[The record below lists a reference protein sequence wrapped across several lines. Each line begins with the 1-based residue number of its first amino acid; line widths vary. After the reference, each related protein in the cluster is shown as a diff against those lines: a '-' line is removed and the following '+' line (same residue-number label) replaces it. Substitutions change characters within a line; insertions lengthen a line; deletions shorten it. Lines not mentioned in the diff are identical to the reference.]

1 MDKAARPAVPRLQLP
16 HPAADFY
23 LATDLEGLQLTTC
36 RSELEDFALPTSF
49 RTSRGKQEAM
59 EKIPGQL
66 ERLTGLIESVMDNL
80 KESGESR
87 GSSCQLTLGEA
98 WEQTERERAD
108 MRLEEVWAVAEYY
121 RRESQDRAEELT
133 CVVQKL
139 ALAVE
144 VSETEHDLTP
154 ALAHRLEALVGK
166 AHTLGLN
173 CPFVPSSALAKA
185 QEQLKAQEAVQTILI
200 NELRQLKHHTENLTN
215 QRLNSLSGNW
225 AIELPAFCKNLLSLI
240 SSLSLHKSSLVSQH
254 QDIGKV
260 TCSAEDLQQVL
271 ERVGTILEDCEQSGG
286 CKEFGI
292 QLGQLGVTIVVESQ
306 ELPELPRNLSQK
318 VSEGIACKGSMTD
331 RVREAPRAA
340 IDSLA
345 YIHQLEERIV
355 DLQSTIQGREDPS
368 SHSESDSMAAELE
381 TKLEEAM
388 YKLTLANQ
396 QITRLKQGKY
406 SQDEDRV
413 TQNYKL
419 KLAETRAREDEL
431 REMSTKLALEREH
444 LRLKVREF
452 ERERDGFMADHEA
465 AMQELTAAF
474 QELHKDSCP
483 GSTQTDDCEPD
494 KAQLIDSQKVVRKE
508 SGQWINLGS
517 SKKAAQQLHRLY
529 TELERGL
536 EPEHLPDFRKRLF
549 QVKVRLEGLSADS
562 EEAETGSVFTLS
574 EDEGSGRTWSPTR
587 GPSPHFSVSGIEQRE
602 DCTADVKLK
611 DEQIEALRLEIAE
624 KDRKMQEMIEDNA
637 KLREEKLIY
646 LRKSEEMEQLKHT
659 LQSYL
664 SIRTTESQEME
675 KFRSDLA
682 QQQASLEEDKA
693 AFRQKRT
700 LLSDKIA
707 LINERQ
713 KKLQSKE
720 KLLTEKET
728 LLLLQEKKTDLHK
741 QAVDQL
747 WKENDEKRHELF
759 KCQRVIDDEWKV
771 LMEETRQFEALKVG
785 DKRVRAELE
794 TQRKE
799 VQDRTAHVREEEDR
813 VRSLLLKAA
822 KDRETVEREKGK
834 VREERRV
841 LSEERNRLVKA
852 KSALRELL
860 SRCQPQG
867 NERKQET
874 AAIVKGRRSEGEQ
887 DRVLEAVLPGLDSLL
902 ADCEEAA
909 DRL

>member
-1 MDKAARPAVPRLQLP
+1 MDKATHRPAVPRLQLP
-16 HPAADFY
+16 HPAADLY
-23 LATDLEGLQLTTC
+23 SATDCEGLQLTTC

-87 GSSCQLTLGEA
+87 DSTCQLALGEA
-98 WEQTERERAD
+98 WEQIEKDRAD
-108 MRLEEVWAVAEYY
+108 MRLEEVRAVAEIHM
-121 RRESQDRAEELT
+121 RESQKRAEELSFMT
-133 CVVQKL
+133 QKL
-139 ALAVE
+139 ALAME
-144 VSETEHDLTP
+144 MKEAEHELP
-154 ALAHRLEALVGK
+154 SVLALRLEALVEK

-200 NELRQLKHHTENLTN
+200 NELRQLKHHTENLTS

-240 SSLSLHKSSLVSQH
+240 SSLSLQKSSLSTQH

-260 TCSAEDLQQVL
+260 TCSAEDLQQVV

-292 QLGQLGVTIVVESQ
+292 QLGLLGVTIVVESQ
-306 ELPELPRNLSQK
+306 ELPELPRNLSRK
-318 VSEGIACKGSMTD
+318 VSEGIACKGSKTD
-331 RVREAPRAA
+331 RVCEAPRAE

-355 DLQSTIQGREDPS
+355 DLQSTIQSREDPS
-368 SHSESDSMAAELE
+368 SHTQSDHIAAELE

-388 YKLTLANQ
+388 YKLTLANH
-396 QITRLKQGKY
+396 QITKLKQGKY
-406 SQDEDRV
+406 SQDEDRI

-419 KLAETRAREDEL
+419 KLAETRAREEEL
-431 REMSTKLALEREH
+431 REISTKLALEREH

-452 ERERDGFMADHEA
+452 EREKDGFLADHEA
-465 AMQELTAAF
+465 AMQELETAF
-474 QELHKDSCP
+474 QQLHKDSCAR
-483 GSTQTDDCEPD
+483 STQTDDCEPD
-494 KAQLIDSQKVVRKE
+494 KAQLIDSQKVMRKE

-536 EPEHLPDFRKRLF
+536 EPERLPDFRKRLF
-549 QVKVRLEGLSADS
+549 LVKTRLEGLSADS

-574 EDEGSGRTWSPTR
+574 EDEGSGRTWSPSR

-602 DCTADVKLK
+602 DCTADIKLK
-611 DEQIEALRLEIAE
+611 EEQIEAFRLEIAA
-624 KDRKMQEMIEDNA
+624 KDRKIQEIIEDNA
-637 KLREEKLIY
+637 KLREEKLLY
-646 LRKSEEMEQLKHT
+646 LRKSEEIDQLKQT
-659 LQSYL
+659 LQSFL
-664 SIRTTESQEME
+664 SIRTAESQEME

-682 QQQASLEEDKA
+682 SFEEEKST
-693 AFRQKRT
+693 FRQKRAQ
-700 LLSDKIA
+700 LSDKIA

-713 KKLQSKE
+713 KKLQAKE

-771 LMEETRQFEALKVG
+771 LMEETRQFEVLKVG

-794 TQRKE
+794 TLRQE
-799 VQDRTAHVREEEDR
+799 TQDREVHLREEENR
-813 VRSLLLKAA
+813 VRNLHLKTA

-834 VREERRV
+834 LREERRV
-841 LSEERNRLVKA
+841 LSEERSRLVKA
-852 KSALRELL
+852 KSALKDLL

-867 NERKQET
+867 NERKQEP
-874 AAIVKGRRSEGEQ
+874 AAIVKGRRSDEEQ
-887 DRVLEAVLPGLDSLL
+887 DRVMEAVLPGLDSLL
-902 ADCEEAA
+902 EDSEEVA